1 MGNVFGFFSKEL
13 PENLVSQ
20 LPPEIK
26 SKLPRVM
33 ISNLTKDTIDNL
45 KVLNETNQIKEIK
58 IENNKIKIVF
68 NNDDYTF
75 INCWKDDDH
84 GIKCG
89 YSGIYSKRKTDETPA
104 KAPATAMYKQ
114 STVL

>member
-1 MGNVFGFFSKEL
+1 MGNAFG
-13 PENLVSQ
+13 SQ

-33 ISNLTKDTIDNL
+33 ISNLTKETIDKL

-68 NNDDYTF
+68 YNNDYTF

-89 YSGIYSKRKTDETPA
+89 YSGIYPKRKTDETKTDETPTET
-104 KAPATAMYKQ
+104 PTTAMYKQ